1 MPGTTYTA
9 TPPRAEDAA
18 GRLADFA
25 RYAVGELERIRE
37 DLNAVDAYDYGDVA
51 RRADYH
57 AGEALRELADVA
69 RLLEGFTTADD

>member
-9 TPPRAEDAA
+9 TPPRSRDAA

-25 RYAVGELERIRE
+25 RYAVEELERIRA
-37 DLNAVDAYDYGDVA
+37 DLNAVDAYDYGEPV

-57 AGEALRELADVA
+57 ADEATKSLAAIA